1 MVTQNKQAVLFVH
14 VVKAFYG
21 MLVPAM
27 IFYKK
32 LDRVFSDMEHQKFQ
46 KLSKGNKER
55 LNTVTAQG

>member
-32 LDRVFSDMEHQKFQ
+32 LDRVFIGYGT
-46 KLSKGNKER
+46 SKVPKIE
-55 LNTVTAQG
+55 